1 MEKGNII
8 SVWHYCVP
16 CGELLLGSFGER
28 LCMCNWTVE
37 KHPGRVERR
46 LRERLGA
53 EFAERETEVVRA
65 AARELDEYFAGRRR
79 SFDVPLLFAGSD
91 FQEKVWRGL
100 ADVPYG
106 ETVTYGELAQML
118 DVPKSVRAVANAN
131 GANAISIFVPC
142 HRVIGQDGS
151 LTGYGGGL
159 AAKKFL
165 LEMERG
171 VRLYVR

>member
-1 MEKGNII
+1 MKNRIYI
-8 SVWHYCVP
+8 QRYQAP
-16 CGELLLGSFGER
+16 CGGLLLGSFGDR
-28 LCMCNWTVE
+28 LCLCNWTEE

-131 GANAISIFVPC
+131 GANAISIFAPC

-165 LEMERG
+165 LELERG
-171 VRLYVR
+171 VRQ

>member
-1 MEKGNII
+1 M
-8 SVWHYCVP
+8 
-16 CGELLLGSFGER
+16 LGSFGER

-46 LRERLGA
+46 LRERLVA

-131 GANAISIFVPC
+131 GANAISIFAPC
-142 HRVIGQDGS
+142 HRVIGQDGT

-165 LEMERG
+165 LELERG
-171 VRLYVR
+171 VRQWEIHAA

>member
-1 MEKGNII
+1 M
-8 SVWHYCVP
+8 
-16 CGELLLGSFGER
+16 LGSFGDR

-53 EFAERETEVVRA
+53 EFAEGETEVVRA

-79 SFDVPLLFAGSD
+79 RFDVPLLFAGSD

-118 DVPKSVRAVANAN
+118 GVPKSVRAVANAN
-131 GANAISIFVPC
+131 GANAISIFAPC

-165 LEMERG
+165 LELERG
-171 VRLYVR
+171 VRQ

>member
-1 MEKGNII
+1 M
-8 SVWHYCVP
+8 
-16 CGELLLGSFGER
+16 LGSFGER

-100 ADVPYG
+100 ADVLYG
-106 ETVTYGELAQML
+106 ETVTYSELAQML
-118 DVPKSVRAVANAN
+118 GVPKSVRAVANAN
-131 GANAISIFVPC
+131 GANAISIFAPC

-165 LEMERG
+165 LELECG
-171 VRLYVR
+171 VRPEMRAGM

>member
-1 MEKGNII
+1 
-8 SVWHYCVP
+8 
-16 CGELLLGSFGER
+16 
-28 LCMCNWTVE
+28 MCNWVEE

-46 LRERLGA
+46 LRGRLGA
-53 EFAERETEVVRA
+53 EFAVGETEVVRQ

-131 GANAISIFVPC
+131 GANAISIFAPC
-142 HRVIGQDGS
+142 HRVIGQDGR

-171 VRLYVR
+171 VRL

>member
-1 MEKGNII
+1 MKEENVIQTQRYH
-8 SVWHYCVP
+8 SP
-16 CGELLLGSFGER
+16 CGELVLGSLGGK
-28 LCMCNWTVE
+28 LCLCNWTEE

-46 LRERLGA
+46 LRGRLGA
-53 EFAERETEVVRA
+53 EFAVGETEVVRQ

-131 GANAISIFVPC
+131 GANAISIFAPC
-142 HRVIGQDGS
+142 HRVIGQDGR

-171 VRLYVR
+171 VRL

>member
-1 MEKGNII
+1 MTDMEKGNII
-8 SVWHYCVP
+8 SVWHYCAP

-131 GANAISIFVPC
+131 GANAISIFAPC

-165 LEMERG
+165 LELERG
-171 VRLYVR
+171 VRQ